1 MIRPSNVCAR
11 SQTAYLSTKPALVD
25 ESVDEERESTPVHD
39 DDDDE
44 PSVRVR
50 EDVDVPIYPAAT
62 VVVIAAAGRTGP
74 QSGVLFDKA

>member
-1 MIRPSNVCAR
+1 MCAKPNGLPFY
-11 SQTAYLSTKPALVD
+11 QTGSRLL

-62 VVVIAAAGRTGP
+62 VVVVIAAAGRTGP